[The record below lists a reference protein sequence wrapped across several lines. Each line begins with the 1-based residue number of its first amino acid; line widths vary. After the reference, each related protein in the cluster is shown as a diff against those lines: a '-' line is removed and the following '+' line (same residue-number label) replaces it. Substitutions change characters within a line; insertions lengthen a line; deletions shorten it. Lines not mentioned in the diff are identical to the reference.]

1 MGKSNEGNGRVN
13 ERRKGNFKVSFDI
26 LSTRL
31 MDPFLSCEK

>member
-13 ERRKGNFKVSFDI
+13 EEEKRNFKVSFDI

-31 MDPFLSCEK
+31 MNQFLEL